1 MFDNIEPDTDQ
12 DRRFMSRILRIF
24 SGLSDSDRKRGLEV
38 GNAFFDAFCEDRE
51 DFEIIHFS
59 PTDNIQDSYEQL
71 LQLEKQTGNRLPIVK
86 LIENIIS
93 DSSDPNM
100 LHFKNIYFQAK
111 EKYIKYEESE
121 DINNF

>member
-1 MFDNIEPDTDQ
+1 M
-12 DRRFMSRILRIF
+12 LGIF
-24 SGLSDSDRKRGLEV
+24 SDLSDSDQEKGLEA
-38 GNAFFDAFCEDRE
+38 GNSFFNSFCKEW
-51 DFEIIHFS
+51 
-59 PTDNIQDSYEQL
+59 DNFNITNLSHADDIQDSYEQL
-71 LQLEKQTGNRLPIVK
+71 LQFEKQTGNRLPIVK